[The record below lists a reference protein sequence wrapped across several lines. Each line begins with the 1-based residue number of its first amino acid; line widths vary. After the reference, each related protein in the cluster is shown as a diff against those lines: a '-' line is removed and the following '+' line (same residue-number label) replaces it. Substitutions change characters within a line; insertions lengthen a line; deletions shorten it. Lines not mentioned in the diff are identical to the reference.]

1 MIFWQPICMASKI
14 GGFFVPHQRTAK
26 NKVWAL
32 KTVLEVVC
40 LTSKYESIVAQK
52 IVNKIHISCKCK

>member
-1 MIFWQPICMASKI
+1 MASKI
-14 GGFFVPHQRTAK
+14 GGFFVPNQRTAK